1 MGPIGFVLQVADTTR
16 FNRRCYYRERF
27 ANYSCVGRGIFTL
40 AGQMVRCETR
50 GKGRYGRWIA
60 TCFAGTVD
68 IGENVVFTGWA
79 LAYEGE
85 DRADYIRREVAA
97 KFPS

>member
-1 MGPIGFVLQVADTTR
+1 M
-16 FNRRCYYRERF
+16 
-27 ANYSCVGRGIFTL
+27 
-40 AGQMVRCETR
+40 RCETR
-50 GKGRYGRWIA
+50 GNGRYGRWIA
-60 TCFAGTVD
+60 NCFAGTVD
-68 IGENVVFTGWA
+68 IGENVVFTGLA